1 MYLDAVSIGQAVVDA
16 ITSVFNTLGGA
27 ILNFLK
33 VGFQIL
39 FLNGTYNASTGVWT
53 ADAGGGITDLGTF
66 IFVMLGIAL
75 VVGLTHW
82 ITSLVRRKI

>member
-1 MYLDAVSIGQAVVDA
+1 MLNDIVEA
-16 ITSVFNTLGGA
+16 ITGVFNGLGGA

-33 VGFQIL
+33 VGFQVL
-39 FLNGTYNASTGVWT
+39 FLNGTYDATTGTFTAAS
-53 ADAGGGITDLGTF
+53 GGGITDLGTF
-66 IFVMLGIAL
+66 IFAMLGIAL